1 MTDEREVRQTMAASL
16 VEAAKSDDRIVVLD
30 ADLMSCHATKC
41 FLEAFPERF
50 INVGIA
56 EANMIGVAAGMAAF
70 GKIPFAFSF
79 APFATRRCYDQIFIS
94 VAYSKLPVK
103 IVGSDPGVMAEA
115 NGGTHMPL
123 EDMSIMRAIPKMVC
137 FEPTDATMLEKALP
151 QIIDYPGAVYIRMF
165 RKKAEKIYDET
176 LDFKLGKAVKLR
188 DGKDVT
194 LIASGIMVDR
204 ALKAADE
211 LAAEGISAAVLNM
224 HTWKPIDEEAIIE
237 AAVKTRRIVTVEEH
251 NVIGGLGD
259 AVASVLAQSG
269 KRCILTKIGIPD
281 EFGPIG
287 KPEDLYAKYKL
298 SSQGI
303 METVMELMGKEIEE
317 DDWSDED

>member
-1 MTDEREVRQTMAASL
+1 MTDEKEIRQVMAAGL
-16 VEAAKSDDRIVVLD
+16 VEAAEKDSRIVVLD

-94 VAYSKLPVK
+94 VAYSKLNVK

-115 NGGTHMPL
+115 NGGTHMPF
-123 EDMSIMRAIPKMVC
+123 EDMAIMRAIPKMVC
-137 FEPTDATMLEKALP
+137 FEPTDATMLKKALP

-165 RKKAEKIYDET
+165 RKKAEKVFDDS
-176 LDFKLGKAVKLR
+176 LDFELGKAVEIK

-194 LIASGIMVDR
+194 LIASGIMVSR
-204 ALKAADE
+204 AIE
-211 LAAEGISAAVLNM
+211 AAEVLAGKGISAAVVNM
-224 HTWKPIDEEAIIE
+224 HTWKPVDEDAIVR
-237 AAVKTRRIVTVEEH
+237 AAKKTGAIVTCENH
-251 NVIGGLGD
+251 TTNGGLGS
-259 AVASVLAQSG
+259 AVAEVAVSKCPV
-269 KRCILTKIGIPD
+269 P
-281 EFGPIG
+281 
-287 KPEDLYAKYKL
+287 
-298 SSQGI
+298 
-303 METVMELMGKEIEE
+303 MELIGVVNSFGEVGKQAYLSEKFHLTV
-317 DDWSDED
+317 DDIVAAAERAVARK

>member
-1 MTDEREVRQTMAASL
+1 MTDEKEVRQVMAAGL
-16 VEAAKSDDRIVVLD
+16 VEAARKDDRIVVLD
-30 ADLMSCHATKC
+30 ADLMSCHSTKC

-56 EANMIGVAAGMAAF
+56 EANLIGVAAGMAAF

-115 NGGTHMPL
+115 NGGTHMPF

-137 FEPTDATMLEKALP
+137 FEPTDATMLAKALP

-165 RKKAEKIYDET
+165 RKKAEKIYDDG
-176 LDFKLGKAVKLR
+176 LDFKLGKAVTLR
-188 DGKDVT
+188 EGKDVT
-194 LIASGIMVDR
+194 LVASGIMVAR

-211 LAAEGISAAVLNM
+211 LAAEGISARVVNI
-224 HTWKPIDEEAIIE
+224 HTWKPIDEDAIVE
-237 AAVKTRRIVTVEEH
+237 SVKATGAIVTCENH
-251 NVIGGLGD
+251 STYGGLGS
-259 AVASVLAQSG
+259 AVAEVVVEKCPA
-269 KRCILTKIGIPD
+269 P
-281 EFGPIG
+281 
-287 KPEDLYAKYKL
+287 
-298 SSQGI
+298 
-303 METVMELMGKEIEE
+303 MELIGVKNSFGEVGKEAYLSEKFGLAVADIVAAAKKAVARK
-317 DDWSDED
+317 